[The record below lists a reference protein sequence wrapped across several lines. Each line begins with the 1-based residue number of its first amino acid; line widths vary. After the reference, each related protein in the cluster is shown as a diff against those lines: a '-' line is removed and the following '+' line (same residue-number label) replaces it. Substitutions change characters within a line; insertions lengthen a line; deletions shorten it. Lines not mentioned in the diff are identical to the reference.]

1 MMRKVL
7 IGKALED
14 LIPEQQE
21 VTIPHNMHIPAQG
34 GGDLWTGAD
43 VCRAF
48 DRYGGMLC
56 WCREEQGVQDYALF
70 YNVWRW
76 YIVTRLEDIQRLY
89 DALYSQYN
97 PISNYDMTETEH
109 KGTKVDEATTTV
121 TPSGKS
127 TVTETASKTGFNSS
141 TFEDTDK
148 AVSET
153 EYEDYNT
160 ETVTQ
165 LDNTLTNTELDDSYH
180 ALDDRKLTRSGN
192 IGVTT
197 SQQMIESEWAL
208 RSRVLLYSII
218 DDFIRTWTYAV
229 RGVY

>member
-1 MMRKVL
+1 
-7 IGKALED
+7 
-14 LIPEQQE
+14 
-21 VTIPHNMHIPAQG
+21 MHIPAQG

-43 VCRAF
+43 VCYAF
-48 DRYGGMLC
+48 ERYSGMLC
-56 WCREEQGVQDYALF
+56 WCREEQGVQDYVLF
-70 YNVWRW
+70 YQVWRR
-76 YIVTRLEDIQRLY
+76 YIVTRLDDIQRIY

-97 PISNYDMTETEH
+97 PIRNYDMTETEH
-109 KGTKVDEATTTV
+109 KGTKVDEASTTV

-127 TVTETASKTGFNSS
+127 KVTETGSKTGFNSS
-141 TFEDTDK
+141 TFTDTDK
-148 AVSET
+148 VVSET
-153 EYEDYNT
+153 EYEEYNT

-165 LDNTLTNTELDDSYH
+165 LDNTLTNTELDDAYH

>member
-1 MMRKVL
+1 
-7 IGKALED
+7 
-14 LIPEQQE
+14 
-21 VTIPHNMHIPAQG
+21 MHIPAAD

-43 VCRAF
+43 VCYAF
-48 DRYGGMLC
+48 DRQSGMLC
-56 WCREEQGVQDYALF
+56 WCREEQGVQDYVLF
-70 YNVWRW
+70 YQVWRR
-76 YIVTRLEDIQRLY
+76 YIITRLDDIQRLY
-89 DALYSQYN
+89 GALYSQYN
-97 PISNYDMTETEH
+97 PISNYDMEEIEH
-109 KGTKVDEATTTV
+109 KGSKVDEASTTT

-127 TVTETASKTGFNSS
+127 KVTETGSKTGFNSS
-141 TFEDTDK
+141 AFTDTDK
-148 AVSET
+148 VVSET
-153 EYEDYNT
+153 EYDDYSS

-192 IGVTT
+192 MGVTT

-218 DDFIRTWTYAV
+218 DDFMRTWTYAV